1 MAKDNVER
9 SFAEEEIELIETTKE
24 KIKELQA
31 ELEWKQDLIM
41 HDEFETSEIFSVLYD
56 KRMEALFELY
66 LREIKQK

>member
-1 MAKDNVER
+1 MATDNVER

>member
-1 MAKDNVER
+1 MAKNNVER